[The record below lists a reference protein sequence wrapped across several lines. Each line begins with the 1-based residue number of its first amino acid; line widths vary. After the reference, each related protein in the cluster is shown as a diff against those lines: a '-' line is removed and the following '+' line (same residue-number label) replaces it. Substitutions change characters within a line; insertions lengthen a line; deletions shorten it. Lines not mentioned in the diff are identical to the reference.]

1 MTVPE
6 TSASFFPIAALQ
18 PITNARHEWTAF
30 GLRID
35 ASQAINAKALAHMLA
50 VTDWFDAVGTMPF
63 LMPLTNAATLDLD
76 HFSSL
81 PPDRVILCVPR
92 SLYADTLAREK
103 LHKLHSSGFRV
114 MLDWL
119 PRRSERI
126 GDIDCLFGLDCSV
139 GVPLRAADSLHTTA
153 GPHLA
158 QRIADSAAF
167 DRCRA
172 AGFRWFSGSYPLH
185 SSSSTLRH
193 DGNSRIRLLRLLGL
207 VARDVDSRELE
218 ALLKQDPALSY
229 QLIKL
234 VNSAAFGHSAQIT
247 SFNQAINL
255 LGRRQL
261 QRWLQLL
268 LYSRPQDN
276 GEFSPLLSRAA
287 LRASLMEA
295 FCRHGGGSREQQDRA
310 FMTGIFS
317 LLDILFAMPLP
328 DIIKPLNLADDVQ
341 VALLGRS
348 GRLGQMLALTEHVT
362 DENTLPTPESLDAG
376 EIDPNTYWHSVA
388 QACRWAI
395 HVSRQ
400 A

>member
-6 TSASFFPIAALQ
+6 TSASFFPITALQ
-18 PITNARHEWTAF
+18 PVTNARHEWTAI

-35 ASQAINAKALAHMLA
+35 TSRSINAAALVRMLA
-50 VTDWFDAVGTMPF
+50 VTDWFEAVGTLPF
-63 LMPLTNAATLDLD
+63 LMPLTDAVALDPD
-76 HFSSL
+76 HFATL
-81 PPDRVILCVPR
+81 PPDQVILCVTR
-92 SLYADTLAREK
+92 ALYADTPARER
-103 LHKLHSSGFRV
+103 LQDLQARGFRI

-119 PRRSERI
+119 PQSGEQI
-126 GDIDCLFGLDCSV
+126 GDIECSFGLDCST
-139 GVPLRAADSLHTTA
+139 GVPLGAADWLHKTA

-158 QRIADSAAF
+158 QQIANPASF
-167 DRCRA
+167 DQCRV
-172 AGFRWFSGSYPLH
+172 AGFGWFSGSYPLH
-185 SSSSTLRH
+185 CSSNMPRH
-193 DGNSRIRLLRLLGL
+193 DGSSRTRLLKLLAL
-207 VARDVDSRELE
+207 VARDAESRELE
-218 ALLKQDPALSY
+218 TLLKQDPALSY

-234 VNSAAFGHSAQIT
+234 VNSAAFAHSTQIT

-268 LYSRPQDN
+268 LYSRQQDN

-295 FCRHGGGSREQQDRA
+295 FCRHRGGSREQQDRA

-317 LLDILFAMPLP
+317 LLDVLFAMPLA
-328 DIIKPLNLADDVQ
+328 DLIKPLNLADDV
-341 VALLGRS
+341 VAALLEHS
-348 GRLGQMLALTEHVT
+348 GHLGQLLSLTEHAT
-362 DENTLPTPESLDAG
+362 GDGALPASGALIASG
-376 EIDPNTYWHSVA
+376 IDPNTYWHSVA

-395 HVSRQ
+395 QVSRE